1 MLNCRQSVLFRI
13 CFILLPPDIS
23 LIHRAKKFQVLF
35 HRSTEQ
41 NRKTS
46 VVYLY
51 DFENFSCAFGSVV
64 VYILEFWHGNCMRL
78 VHALLCKLK
87 PQGFSERAFSEILLQ
102 PLKASFFGPI
112 QVV

>member
-1 MLNCRQSVLFRI
+1 
-13 CFILLPPDIS
+13 
-23 LIHRAKKFQVLF
+23 
-35 HRSTEQ
+35 
-41 NRKTS
+41 
-46 VVYLY
+46 
-51 DFENFSCAFGSVV
+51 
-64 VYILEFWHGNCMRL
+64 MRL